1 MICKREQETHL
12 VLDGVELLRAQL
24 LEVLW
29 NVLVWKVTA
38 QEDSVNQAIRT
49 SDLRQSTCILAFL
62 DHLEQP
68 LKVETRR
75 RTTHNA
81 LTAQVQGP
89 GV

>member
-1 MICKREQETHL
+1 MRRWNKRAYL
-12 VLDGVELLRAQL
+12 VLDGVELFRAQF

-38 QEDSVNQAIRT
+38 QEDSVNQTIRT
-49 SDLRQSTCILAFL
+49 SDLRQGACILAFF

-68 LKVETRR
+68 LKIESRR
-75 RTTHNA
+75 RTAHNA
-81 LTAQVQGP
+81 LTAQVEGP